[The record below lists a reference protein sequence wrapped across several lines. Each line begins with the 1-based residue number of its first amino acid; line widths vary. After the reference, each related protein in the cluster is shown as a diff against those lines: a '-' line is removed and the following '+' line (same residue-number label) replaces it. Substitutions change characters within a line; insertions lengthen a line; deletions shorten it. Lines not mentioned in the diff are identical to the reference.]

1 MQYKLESI
9 SQKLFLIKH
18 IYDFYIVLSKAK
30 GTKRCQAY
38 KNAWGA
44 RHTPRRLA
52 EWTKAICYKLKKK
65 RNIILYYFI

>member
-38 KNAWGA
+38 KNA
-44 RHTPRRLA
+44 
-52 EWTKAICYKLKKK
+52 
-65 RNIILYYFI
+65 